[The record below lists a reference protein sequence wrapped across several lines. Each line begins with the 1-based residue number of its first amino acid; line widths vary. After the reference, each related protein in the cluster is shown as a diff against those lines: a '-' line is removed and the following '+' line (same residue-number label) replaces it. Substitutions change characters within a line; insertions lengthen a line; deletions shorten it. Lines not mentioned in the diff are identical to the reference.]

1 MAMKALNIVV
11 MLVFILIF
19 ASKAVKAAFCCF
31 AERAAWSDGER
42 HNLTY
47 IEKNGPGLELITGD
61 TGYVREGI
69 FVTPI
74 VTVDETFSRLVASWN
89 ILTPDDTYA
98 VIEAK
103 VKVKGD
109 NWSDWYTMG
118 TWGTG
123 IDSASKSC
131 PPQKETRFFAVD
143 IDTFVITHPAG
154 ADQYQLKITLVSPAG
169 DKTPY
174 LYRVGAVAYKDARSE
189 KVSTKLSTVEKELPV
204 PMKSQMD
211 EDDAIKNVVCS
222 PTCLAMVLSYWGH
235 DEPVAS
241 VARNVFDNGAR
252 IYGNWSFNVAYA
264 GSLGYKSYVDHYAD
278 LEGIKL
284 QILRGV
290 PVIASIR
297 FKEGELTN
305 APIKSSNGHLVLVRG
320 FKTVDGIEY
329 VIVNDPAAKGEL
341 VRREYPARE
350 FEKVWRGIV
359 YITEPKSDEN

>member
-1 MAMKALNIVV
+1 MAVKTLNIVV
-11 MLVFILIF
+11 MLVFILML
-19 ASKAVKAAFCCF
+19 ASKAVKAAFTCF
-31 AERAAWSDGER
+31 ADQAEWSDGER

-47 IEKNGPGLELITGD
+47 TEKNGPGLKLVNVD
-61 TGYVREGI
+61 NGYAKEGI

-74 VTVDETFSRLVASWN
+74 IAVDETFNRLVASWN
-89 ILTPDDTYA
+89 VLTPDDTYA
-98 VIEAK
+98 VVEAK
-103 VKVKGD
+103 VKIKGD

-123 IDSASKSC
+123 IESASKSY
-131 PPQKETRFFAVD
+131 PSQNEAGFFAVD

-154 ADQYQLKITLVSPAG
+154 ADQYQLKISLVSPTG
-169 DKTPY
+169 NKTPY
-174 LYRVGAVAYKDARSE
+174 LYRLGAVAYKDVGSK
-189 KVSTKLSTVEKELPV
+189 KVLTKFFTVEKELSV

-211 EDDAIKNVVCS
+211 EDDAIKSVVCS
-222 PTCLAMVLSYWGH
+222 PTCLAMVFSYWGH

-241 VARNVFDNGAR
+241 VARNVFDNGAK

-264 GSLGYKSYVDHYAD
+264 GSLGYKSHVDYYAD
-278 LEGIKL
+278 IEGIKL
-284 QILRGV
+284 QILKGV

-320 FKTVDGIEY
+320 FKTVAGIEY
-329 VIVNDPAAKGEL
+329 VIVNDPAAKGDS
-341 VRREYPARE
+341 VRREYSVRE

-359 YITEPKSDEN
+359 YIIEPKTDEN